1 MEEQDLKDREKFI
14 TEQDKKRAK
23 EIRDSQVFGSLGQSR
38 IEQSDIVNTGP
49 YGFNSRSKIHSLVNN
64 SIEVSESVADQRQ
77 EMLSRHVIGG

>member
-49 YGFNSRSKIHSLVNN
+49 YGFNEARGGMQRNRNFN
-64 SIEVSESVADQRQ
+64 SNT
-77 EMLSRHVIGG
+77 HGGITP